1 MGRYNRNASR
11 RVNGR
16 HDTLPAAAH
25 AALVASLLITA
36 GSGVGDRLTP
46 IVGIPLAVAGFA
58 WTWIAA
64 RRARTADTRSFNT
77 VYALLSAN
85 AVVALNVGPP
95 FAGPRWYAVAYH
107 IPHALPIL
115 LVGIVAA
122 GSPRAR
128 AIATWIAVAV
138 TGVVVAITP
147 VAVPTPRVDVWMLT
161 QTAARALLA
170 GTHPYAVS
178 APDVYGGA
186 YDFGYTATVYPYM
199 PLGLVIAA
207 PAIAL
212 FGDYRFALAA
222 AFPIAVVLSRR
233 AARRLDVPDHAVDVV
248 TLALAMQPWAYVVA
262 AGWMEPAMIACAA
275 AFFYLAARARGGA
288 APAVAFMVLP
298 ALKQY
303 VVAPALLFAAMYRRP
318 RAIAIGAA
326 VSAMTVA
333 PFLIWNWSATTG
345 GITAIAQQMNDPA
358 AFRTDSTSVTALIA
372 RVWHVRAGAWF
383 SVVAQIAAAAAAF
396 ALLPRDVAG
405 LLLASAISLLASFLV
420 GTQAFVNYYAFAAS
434 LLLFAALALAGRP
447 QPL

>member
-1 MGRYNRNASR
+1 M
-11 RVNGR
+11 NGR
-16 HDTLPAAAH
+16 HGTLPAAAH

-36 GSGVGDRLTP
+36 GSGIGGRLTP
-46 IVGIPLAVAGFA
+46 IVGVPLAVIGFA
-58 WTWIAA
+58 WAWIAA
-64 RRARTADTRSFNT
+64 RRTRRADTRSFNT
-77 VYALLSAN
+77 VYALLSVN

-107 IPHALPIL
+107 IPHAMPIV
-115 LVGIVAA
+115 LVGFVSA
-122 GSPRAR
+122 GSSRAR
-128 AIATWIAVAV
+128 AIAAWIAVAV
-138 TGVVVAITP
+138 TSAVVAITP
-147 VAVPTPRVDVWMLT
+147 VAVPTPRMDVWMLT
-161 QTAARALLA
+161 QTAARALLT
-170 GTHPYAVS
+170 GTHPYTVS

-199 PLGLVIAA
+199 PLGLVMAA
-207 PAIAL
+207 PAIAV

-233 AARRLDVPDHAVDVV
+233 AARRLDVPAHTVDVV
-248 TLALAMQPWAYVVA
+248 TLALAMQPWAYLVA

-275 AFFYLAARARGGA
+275 AFFYLSSRARGGA
-288 APAVAFMVLP
+288 ASAVAFMLLP

-303 VVAPALLFAAMYRRP
+303 VVAPALLFVAMYRRP

-326 VSAMTVA
+326 VAAMTVA

-345 GITAIAQQMNDPA
+345 GITAIARQMNNPA

-372 RVWHVRAGAWF
+372 RIWDVRVGAWL
-383 SVVAQIAAAAAAF
+383 SVVAQLAGAAAALAV
-396 ALLPRDVAG
+396 LPRGVAG

-420 GTQAFVNYYAFAAS
+420 GTQAFINYYAFAAS